1 MDFPY
6 WKGRYA
12 LQNSGI
18 EYIIKAFPRL
28 LDGFIVTMEIAV
40 SSLILSIVLGFIIGV
55 LMTSKNRVVNFVL
68 RILLEAFRL
77 IHPLIWLVVL
87 FFGVV
92 YVFNVQT
99 DGMVVSLIVF
109 TLWGAFEIGDLI
121 RSYITSL
128 PKSQFES
135 SAAIGLTKTQ
145 MYVYVIFP
153 QIIIRSLPA
162 IVNLATR
169 MIKTTNLM
177 FLIGVS
183 EVMKVSQSIIQV
195 AYYNDPNSY
204 ISFTMYFILLLVY
217 FIICYPLSLFSKY
230 LEKRLA
236 VV

>member
-12 LQNSGI
+12 LQNLGI
-18 EYIIKAFPRL
+18 DYIIKAFPRL
-28 LDGFIVTMEIAV
+28 LDGFIITMEV
-40 SSLILSIVLGFIIGV
+40 SLISLLLSIVLGFILGV
-55 LMTSKNRVVNFVL
+55 LMTSKNKVANFVL

-87 FFGVV
+87 FFGLT
-92 YVFNVQT
+92 YVFNIQT
-99 DGMVVSLIVF
+99 DSIVVSLIVF
-109 TLWGAFEIGDLI
+109 TMWGAFEIGDLV

-128 PKSQFES
+128 PKSQFEA
-135 SAAIGLTKTQ
+135 SAAIGLTKIQ
-145 MYVYVIFP
+145 MYVYVILP
-153 QIIIRSLPA
+153 QIIIRSLPG

-195 AYYNDPNSY
+195 AYYNNPNSY

-230 LEKRLA
+230 LEKRLS
-236 VV
+236 VL